1 MARRRGRTGRLDVRP
16 VLTIGGSIPVGGGY
30 LATRANGCCQRI
42 STWAFCFANPLALLM
57 PSVMMLNFLA
67 ETRQVPALAAS
78 PELIR
83 KAYDAC
89 LISGAKTK
97 DLSGELGTSE
107 FADAV
112 IARP

>member
-1 MARRRGRTGRLDVRP
+1 MP
-16 VLTIGGSIPVGGGY
+16 V
-30 LATRANGCCQRI
+30 
-42 STWAFCFANPLALLM
+42 
-57 PSVMMLNFLA
+57 
-67 ETRQVPALAAS
+67 LAAS

>member
-1 MARRRGRTGRLDVRP
+1 MRP
-16 VLTIGGSIPVGGGY
+16 FLTIGSGTPVGGGS
-30 LATRANGCCQRI
+30 LATRANGRCQRI
-42 STWAFCFANPLALLM
+42 ATWAFCFPNPLALLM
-57 PSVMMLNFLA
+57 SSVMMLNLLA

-83 KAYDAC
+83 KAYDAH

-97 DLSGELGTSE
+97 ELRGELGTSE